1 MMDQDPVTQSE
12 PPTIDLGKPEAAVP
26 AALVPARQTSPVKP
40 AGALVLVEHARTK
53 PRLYVVLGLAVL
65 VAVVVAAG
73 LWLLRP
79 TAVTVVQATRGPAV
93 EAVYGTGTVEPTVM
107 IPIAGRIAARLAQ
120 LYVDE
125 GATVKKG
132 DMLVRFEDQDL
143 QSALKELQARED
155 FAKQEF
161 DRTAK
166 LAEGGTVAR
175 SVYDRAY
182 ADWQAAKSATFRAS
196 TEASF
201 LRLVS
206 PVDGRVVRRDGE
218 VGQLIPANQT
228 VLWLAED
235 KPLRISSEIDEED
248 IARVAVGQDVLIRAD
263 AFAGKVFHGRV
274 QSITPMGDSVAR
286 SYRVRIEL
294 AEDTPLLIGMTAEAN
309 ISIGEHKDAI
319 LLPASA
325 VHDGKVWRIADG
337 RLQEQPVEVG
347 IKGSDKVE
355 ILSGVSLDDKIA
367 LAPDTAFKPGMRVRA
382 EPAASQ

>member
-1 MMDQDPVTQSE
+1 MMDQDPVAQSE
-12 PPTIDLGKPEAAVP
+12 PPTIDLGQPEAAVP

-40 AGALVLVEHARTK
+40 AGALVLVEHAKRK
-53 PRLYVVLGLAVL
+53 PRLYVVLGLAVVAA
-65 VAVVVAAG
+65 VAVTAG

-79 TAVTVVQATRGPAV
+79 AAVPVVHATRGPAV

-107 IPIAGRIAARLAQ
+107 IPIAGRITARLAQ

-125 GATVKKG
+125 GAAVKKG
-132 DMLVRFEDQDL
+132 DLLVRFEDQDL
-143 QSALKELQARED
+143 LSALKELQARED

-175 SVYDRAY
+175 SAYDRAY

-274 QSITPMGDSVAR
+274 QSITPMGNSVAR

-294 AEDTPLLIGMTAEAN
+294 GEDTPLLIGMTAEAN
-309 ISIGEHKDAI
+309 IIIGEHKDAM

-325 VHDGKVWRIADG
+325 VHDGKVWRVTDG

-347 IKGSDKVE
+347 IKGSEKVE
-355 ILSGVSLDDKIA
+355 ILSGLSLDDEIA
-367 LAPDTAFKPGMRVRA
+367 LAPGAAFKPGMRVRA
-382 EPAASQ
+382 EHAASP